1 MLFVSPSNLLVA
13 KQVEIKWKT
22 ASVGLVATTGI
33 TLSHMHSELGGL
45 TPWSSVGKA
54 RLSVAGR
61 GAGVL
66 SETSRRR
73 TVARSVMAYQSW
85 RPLRSRADPPG
96 YCRPHGRCCRTWG
109 RRRRWRSAGSRM
121 FLHKDG
127 GSKFELFPKTLLS
140 YSKGNSLSSW
150 TWSRNGS

>member
-1 MLFVSPSNLLVA
+1 MLFVLFVLFVSPSNLLLA

-54 RLSVAGR
+54 RLSVAAR

-66 SETSRRR
+66 SETSRRENR
-73 TVARSVMAYQSW
+73 GPV
-85 RPLRSRADPPG
+85 G
-96 YCRPHGRCCRTWG
+96 HGVPVLASTE
-109 RRRRWRSAGSRM
+109 
-121 FLHKDG
+121 K
-127 GSKFELFPKTLLS
+127 
-140 YSKGNSLSSW
+140 
-150 TWSRNGS
+150 